1 MQGGQIGELTRQGK
15 AAAVRL
21 AKRLG
26 LPHDE
31 PVILSNRGNLLVQLT
46 PAPVVARVATLTAR
60 SRRNPIEWLAREVA
74 VAGYVASRGGPVV
87 PPAADAGP
95 HWQDGFA
102 ISLWEYVR
110 ALDTVPAP
118 AEVGSALAC
127 LHRIARGCPA
137 EVGGLNAAT
146 DQVADGLAMLERE
159 AVLDA
164 GTLAALRDAHAAALS
179 EMRSAGGEPV
189 VLHGDAHHGNLL
201 LAPGHRWLWIDLEE
215 TGRGPAAW
223 DLATMVSHYPEHEG
237 RDALAAYAAESGTAV
252 PALAPFRRARDLEAA
267 VWSACMAHLYPARY
281 REVARRLLAS
291 VLRG

>member
-1 MQGGQIGELTRQGK
+1 MQDGRIGELTRQGK

-87 PPAADAGP
+87 PPADDAGP

-102 ISLWEYVR
+102 ISLWQHVR
-110 ALDTVPAP
+110 ALDAVPRP
-118 AEVGSALAC
+118 ADVGAALAR
-127 LHRIARGCPA
+127 LHRITRGCPA
-137 EVGGLNAAT
+137 ELGGLNAAT
-146 DQVADGLAMLERE
+146 DQITDGLAMLERE

-164 GTLAALRDAHAAALS
+164 GTLAALREAHMAALS
-179 EMRSAGGEPV
+179 EMRDADGEPV

-201 LAPGHRWLWIDLEE
+201 FAPDHRWLWIDLEE

-223 DLATMVSHYPEHEG
+223 DLATMVSHYTEQEG
-237 RDALAAYAAESGTAV
+237 RDALGAYAAESGTTV
-252 PALAPFRRARDLEAA
+252 PALAPFRRVRDLEAA
-267 VWSACMAHLYPARY
+267 VWSVCMAHLYPARY
-281 REVARRLLAS
+281 REVAHRLLAS
-291 VLRG
+291 VLAG